1 MTSKYRYTRLIQH
14 ITTAL
19 FLSTILSSCGSL
31 IYKAPITQG
40 QPIDPKAVSA
50 LHKGMTQ
57 EEVKALLGATTLVN
71 PLYDNK
77 WAYIHR
83 EVSGYNHHTQQTIA
97 LTFADGK
104 LSKIE
109 HKQ

>member
-1 MTSKYRYTRLIQH
+1 MTSKYRYTHLIQH
-14 ITTAL
+14 IITAL

-40 QPIDPKAVSA
+40 QPIDPKAAAA

-57 EEVKALLGATTLVN
+57 DEVKTLLGEPTLIN

-77 WAYIHR
+77 WAYIHT
-83 EVSGYNHHTQQTIA
+83 EVAGYSHHTQQTIA
-97 LTFADGK
+97 LTFTHGK